1 MNQDELSQTYFD
13 ACIRMRF
20 YVTAFCDEFMHS
32 EEGEPISDPVGI
44 AKAIVE
50 LRQAMNIEIDLIR
63 EVAKEYNELK

>member
-1 MNQDELSQTYFD
+1 MNQNELSQTYFD

-20 YVTAFCDEFMHS
+20 YVTSFCDEFLHND
-32 EEGEPISDPVGI
+32 EGEPINDTEGI
-44 AKAIVE
+44 TKSILE